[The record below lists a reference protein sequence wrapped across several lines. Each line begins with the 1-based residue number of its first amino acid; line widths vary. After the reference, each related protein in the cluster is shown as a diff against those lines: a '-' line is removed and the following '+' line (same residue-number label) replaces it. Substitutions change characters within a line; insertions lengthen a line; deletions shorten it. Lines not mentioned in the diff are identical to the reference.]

1 MRLIHQYMAEP
12 SQYIKSGYGCLGVG
26 VGEAIGIKLA
36 LPGSPV
42 VLFIGDGAFNYNPVL
57 AGLGLC
63 QEYQMAILMV
73 VMNNGGYVAMKR
85 AHDRLYPQGFAARG
99 GAYFGVDIAPAPE
112 YARLAEPFGAYG
124 EKIEKPEE
132 IEPALRR
139 CLDQIEKGRAA
150 ILDVI
155 LSGL

>member
-1 MRLIHQYMAEP
+1 
-12 SQYIKSGYGCLGVG
+12 
-26 VGEAIGIKLA
+26 
-36 LPGSPV
+36 V

-63 QEYQMAILMV
+63 QEYHMAILIV
-73 VMNNGGYVAMKR
+73 VMNNGGYMGMKR
-85 AHDRLYPQGFAARG
+85 AHDTLYPQGFAASV

-112 YARLAEPFGAYG
+112 YARLAEAFGAYG
-124 EKIEKPEE
+124 EKIERPEE

-139 CLDQIEKGRAA
+139 CLGRIEKGGAA